1 MVDNIKDIIKELQ
14 EYYGKE
20 LTEAQAA
27 IYVRTLADL
36 DITQLRQAADD
47 IIKRGTPW
55 FPKVAELRT
64 AARRFTPL
72 STVVAE
78 NADYWRAMSMFND
91 SLAGRILE
99 IDEKYEKFYPEV
111 RDGASSK

>member
-1 MVDNIKDIIKELQ
+1 MDSVVSILQELQ
-14 EYYGKE
+14 DYYNKQ
-20 LTEAQAA
+20 LTEAQSA
-27 IYVRTLADL
+27 IYVRTLDDI

-64 AARRFTPL
+64 AAKRFTPL

-91 SLAGRILE
+91 SLAGRMLE
-99 IDEKYEKFYPEV
+99 IDEMTRWEKFYPEV
-111 RDGASSK
+111 HDES